1 LPVLS
6 AFPHNSK
13 ALIEELIKL
22 IYFVKYMHNK
32 FKLLQKSSSAM
43 LAVLLLISIA
53 SCGGQESEPK
63 TETTKGSTDTATSKD
78 ATQTSRLDKV
88 IKRGRLICG
97 VSGKL
102 PGFSFVNEKGE
113 YLGMDVDLCRAVA
126 AALFDDPNKV
136 EYRNLSAAQ
145 RFTALQTGEIDLLAR
160 NTTWTIERD
169 IILGMEFTPTT
180 FYDTQGI
187 MVATDSG
194 AKKLEQLQGKT
205 ICVKSGTT
213 SEQNLAD
220 QMSQRKIKY
229 TSVVIGDDDAL
240 YNAYVQGRCE
250 AITADRTQLV
260 GRRATLPD
268 PEQHTIL
275 DTLMS
280 KEPLGPLVVDGDAAW
295 FDAVKW
301 ITYAMI
307 QGEEFGINSKNF
319 DTFVNSANPDI
330 KRFLGTEATFGETIG
345 LPNDF
350 AARVIKHV
358 GNYGEVYD
366 RNIGKPF
373 GLERGLNNLW
383 TEGGLLYSPPFR

>member
-1 LPVLS
+1 MYDQVWRICKNSFGLLAIFVLIFLVS
-6 AFPHNSK
+6 AC
-13 ALIEELIKL
+13 EG
-22 IYFVKYMHNK
+22 
-32 FKLLQKSSSAM
+32 QKSTTTST
-43 LAVLLLISIA
+43 
-53 SCGGQESEPK
+53 
-63 TETTKGSTDTATSKD
+63 TESTDTTQSRDTTKTS
-78 ATQTSRLDKV
+78 QLDTV

-126 AALFDDPNKV
+126 AALFDDPNQV
-136 EYRNLSAAQ
+136 EYRNLNAAQ

-160 NTTWTIERD
+160 NTTWTIDRD
-169 IILGMEFTPTT
+169 ISLGMEFTPTT
-180 FYDTQGI
+180 FYDAQGI
-187 MVATDSG
+187 MVSTDSG
-194 AKKLEQLQGKT
+194 VKKLEQLQGKT

-213 SEQNLAD
+213 SEQNLTD

-240 YNAYVQGRCE
+240 YNSYAQGRCE
-250 AITADRTQLV
+250 AITSDRTQLI
-260 GRRATLPD
+260 GRRAALPN
-268 PEQHTIL
+268 PKSYTIL
-275 DTLMS
+275 DTVMS
-280 KEPLGPLVVDGDAAW
+280 KEPLGPLVVDGDSAW

-301 ITYAMI
+301 ITYALI
-307 QGEEFGINSKNF
+307 QGEEFGINSKNLN
-319 DTFVNSANPDI
+319 TFVNSSNPDI
-330 KRFLGTEATFGETIG
+330 RRFLGTEESFGENIG

-358 GNYGEVYD
+358 GNYGEIYD

-373 GLERGLNNLW
+373 DLDRGLNNLW

>member
-1 LPVLS
+1 M
-6 AFPHNSK
+6 F
-13 ALIEELIKL
+13 
-22 IYFVKYMHNK
+22 NK
-32 FKLLQKSSSAM
+32 FKSLRKWSTLSLAFFM
-43 LAVLLLISIA
+43 LIFVV
-53 SCGGQESEPK
+53 SCGGQKSEPK
-63 TETTKGSTDTATSKD
+63 TTTNTGSSDTAKSKE
-78 ATQTSRLDKV
+78 ATRTSRLDTV

-126 AALFDDPNKV
+126 AALFDDPNQV
-136 EYRNLSAAQ
+136 EYRNLTAAQ

-160 NTTWTIERD
+160 NTTWTIDRD
-169 IILGMEFTPTT
+169 ITLGMEFTPTT
-180 FYDTQGI
+180 FYDAQGI
-187 MVATDSG
+187 MVGTDSG
-194 AKKLEQLQGKT
+194 VKKLEQLQGKT

-260 GRRATLPD
+260 GRRATLPN

-307 QGEEFGINSKNF
+307 QGEEFGINSKNLN
-319 DTFVNSANPDI
+319 TFANSANPDI
-330 KRFLGTEATFGETIG
+330 KRFLGTEESFGETIG
-345 LPNDF
+345 LSNDF

-373 GLERGLNNLW
+373 KLDRGLNNLW

>member
-1 LPVLS
+1 M
-6 AFPHNSK
+6 
-13 ALIEELIKL
+13 
-22 IYFVKYMHNK
+22 YNK
-32 FKLLQKSSSAM
+32 FKSLHKWSSLPLVAFM
-43 LAVLLLISIA
+43 LIFMVG
-53 SCGGQESEPK
+53 CGGQKSEPE
-63 TETTKGSTDTATSKD
+63 TAPTTNSSETTGTTKNADQAK
-78 ATQTSRLDKV
+78 TSRLDTV

-126 AALFDDPNKV
+126 AALFDDPNQV
-136 EYRNLSAAQ
+136 EYRNLTSAQ

-160 NTTWTIERD
+160 NTTWTIDRD
-169 IILGMEFTPTT
+169 ISLGMEFTPTI
-180 FYDTQGI
+180 FYDAQGI

-194 AKKLEQLQGKT
+194 VKELEQLQGKT

-229 TSVVIGDDDAL
+229 TSVVIGDEDAL
-240 YNAYVQGRCE
+240 YNSYMQGRCE
-250 AITADRTQLV
+250 AVTSDRTQLI
-260 GRRATLPD
+260 GRRAALPD
-268 PEQHTIL
+268 PKSHTIL
-275 DTLMS
+275 DTVMS
-280 KEPLGPLVVDGDAAW
+280 KEPLAPLVVGGDNAW
-295 FDAVKW
+295 FDTVKW
-301 ITYAMI
+301 VTYALI
-307 QGEEFGINSKNF
+307 QGEEFGINSKNI
-319 DTFVNSANPDI
+319 DTFANSSNPDI
-330 KRFLGTEATFGETIG
+330 QRFLGKESAFGETIG

-373 GLERGLNNLW
+373 ALDRGLNNLW

>member
-1 LPVLS
+1 MYNQFLPIRQWSFGLLVILILIFVS
-6 AFPHNSK
+6 A
-13 ALIEELIKL
+13 
-22 IYFVKYMHNK
+22 
-32 FKLLQKSSSAM
+32 
-43 LAVLLLISIA
+43 
-53 SCGGQESEPK
+53 CGGQQP
-63 TETTKGSTDTATSKD
+63 ETQTSSTTGSTDTADTTKSKE
-78 ATQTSRLDKV
+78 TNQTSRLDTVKQ
-88 IKRGRLICG
+88 RGKLICG

-126 AALFDDPNKV
+126 AALFDDPNQV
-136 EYRNLSAAQ
+136 EYRNLSSAQ

-160 NTTWTIERD
+160 NTTWTIDRD
-169 IILGMEFTPTT
+169 ITLGMEFTPTT
-180 FYDTQGI
+180 FYDAQGI

-194 AKKLEQLQGKT
+194 VKELEQLQGKT

-220 QMSQRKIKY
+220 QMGQRKIKY
-229 TSVVIGDDDAL
+229 SSVVIADEDAL
-240 YNAYVQGRCE
+240 YNSYVQGRCE
-250 AITADRTQLV
+250 AITADRTQLI
-260 GRRATLPD
+260 GRRAVLPN
-268 PEQHTIL
+268 PEQHFIL

-301 ITYAMI
+301 ITYALI
-307 QGEEFGINSKNF
+307 QGEEFGISSQNLN
-319 DTFVNSANPDI
+319 TFVNSTNPDI
-330 KRFLGTEATFGETIG
+330 KRFLGTEASFGETIG

-358 GNYGEVYD
+358 GNYGEIYD

-373 GLERGLNNLW
+373 NLDRGLNNLW